1 VQPWALS
8 LQTYYLQTLKL
19 IYASH
24 S

>member
-8 LQTYYLQTLKL
+8 SQTYYLQTLKL